1 MLTLYYI
8 RKTQSL
14 VFGRGVV
21 GGAAVRRVERGAF
34 QKIHSQE
41 ETGLPNV
48 LALLGKLIGLVY
60 HNIVAKLWRGVVV
73 AV

>member
-1 MLTLYYI
+1 MASHEKINRELNGNI
-8 RKTQSL
+8 RY
-14 VFGRGVV
+14 RGT
-21 GGAAVRRVERGAF
+21 F

-60 HNIVAKLWRGVVV
+60 HNIVAKLWRGVAV